1 MENIKRE
8 RLRNMEGKLDDR
20 EIEIYNNEEMIKI
33 SQRLKKEDV
42 EMQIDTRDN

>member
-42 EMQIDTRDN
+42 EMQIDTRDY